1 MNHSTNAQLVQAL
14 RNEEPGAIEEAY
26 RRYGDDIL
34 AYAQRKAP
42 SVAEDIHQQVF
53 FALRCVQQASQ
64 RIFAPGF
71 TRSQGATFLTGG
83 RLEKIILNRFLF
95 SRPKQATSST

>member
-1 MNHSTNAQLVQAL
+1 MNHSTDAQLVQAL

-53 FALRCVQQASQ
+53 LRLAM
-64 RIFAPGF
+64 R
-71 TRSQGATFLTGG
+71 
-83 RLEKIILNRFLF
+83 
-95 SRPKQATSST
+95 ATSVTTNLRSWLYSIARRQHS